1 MKKLLSVL
9 LCVVMLVSVCGVAAF
24 AEEKEIAIS
33 RVSVCVN
40 GNTAT
45 SRGFCWYTNAKTGTK
60 IQVLCDREDITSTLN
75 ITKCICEEW
84 EKMYMHKI
92 TIDNFDAGKTYT
104 YRVGDGNVWSDYGT
118 FTTDNC
124 DNKVEFVAVADVQ
137 AGNLNSFLKA
147 SNVLEEAFKM
157 MPNADFYANLGDFT
171 NDSDNEEW
179 NFYAQAFDA
188 INLSHTMAPVSGNHD
203 GYSVWH
209 WFENMFNVDT
219 SESVLNLN
227 GVNYSYDYGNAHFAV
242 MNTND
247 MGAASTAQLKW
258 LKNDLNSTDKDWKI
272 VFLHK
277 SPYTLGKDG
286 KWPDALSLQDY
297 LTDVMDECNVDLA
310 MFGHDHMYLRTKPLT
325 NNKVDENGTTYVL
338 AGTAGSKRYEV
349 RSFLIDT
356 FMPTSLI
363 ATSVTQK
370 YGNYYNGKDWSSV
383 SEDNIGGVFNT
394 VTIEDGVLT
403 LKAYVVSDK
412 KLPSGANNVK
422 LIDEVTFKKATGEN
436 KITFAGD
443 NNTTTFEYIL
453 NVIPTCINLV
463 KYTLIKWL
471 PKAIKALPEL
481 ARDYIKEGIF

>member
-1 MKKLLSVL
+1 MRKLLSVL
-9 LCVVMLVSVCGVAAF
+9 LCVAMLLSVCGIAAF

-40 GNTAT
+40 GNTAS
-45 SRGFCWYTNAKTGTK
+45 SRGFCWYTNERTGTK
-60 IQVLCDREDITSTLN
+60 IQVFCDREDITDTLN
-75 ITKCICEEW
+75 ITRCVCEEW

-92 TIDNFDAGKTYT
+92 TIDNFDAGKTYL

-137 AGNLNSFLKA
+137 AGNLIGA
-147 SNVLEEAFKM
+147 NVLDEAFRIL
-157 MPNADFYANLGDFT
+157 PNADFYANLGDFT
-171 NDSDNEEW
+171 DDSDNQEW
-179 NFYAQAFDA
+179 DFYAQAFDK
-188 INLSHTMAPVSGNHD
+188 INMNRTMVPVAGNHD
-203 GYSVWH
+203 GFAVWH

-219 SESVLNLN
+219 SESVQNLN

-247 MGAASTAQLKW
+247 MGASSTAQLKW
-258 LKNDLNSTDKDWKI
+258 LKNDMNSTDKDWKI
-272 VFLHK
+272 VFMHK

-286 KWPDALSLQDY
+286 KWPDALSLQEY
-297 LTDVMDECNVDLA
+297 LTDVMDDCNVDLV
-310 MFGHDHMYLRTKPLT
+310 MSGHDHMYLRTKPLT
-325 NNKVDENGTTYVL
+325 DNKFDENGTTYVL
-338 AGTAGSKRYEV
+338 SGTAGSRRYEI
-349 RSFLIDT
+349 RSFLVDT
-356 FMPTSLI
+356 FMPTDLI

-394 VTIEDGVLT
+394 VCIDGGALT
-403 LKAYVVSDK
+403 LKSYVVSDK
-412 KLPSGANNVK
+412 KAPAGGNNVK
-422 LIDEVTFKKATGEN
+422 LIDEVTFNKATGEN

-443 NNTTTFEYIL
+443 NNTTVFEYIL
-453 NVIPTCINLV
+453 NVIPSCINLV

-471 PKAIKALPEL
+471 PKAYKVLPEL
-481 ARDYIKEGIF
+481 ARAYIEEGIF